1 MSVAHHDVSRRGHGL
16 PRLDP
21 VVVPRWLRE
30 RRRAQ
35 ARAARPEAVAAGI
48 ADADQVVGRTV
59 PGREPTLDEL
69 IRQQNVEPYDWE
81 EYRREDSGLTSGD
94 WAELRA
100 ALRTVR

>member
-1 MSVAHHDVSRRGHGL
+1 MSVAHHDVSRRGHEL

-35 ARAARPEAVAAGI
+35 ARAARPDVVAADI
-48 ADADQVVGRTV
+48 ADQLVGRTM
-59 PGREPTLDEL
+59 PRREPTLDEL
-69 IRQQNVEPYDWE
+69 IRQQNVKPFDWD

-100 ALRTVR
+100 ALGTER

>member
-1 MSVAHHDVSRRGHGL
+1 MSVAHQDVSRRGHEL
-16 PRLDP
+16 PRVDP

-35 ARAARPEAVAAGI
+35 ARAARPDAAA
-48 ADADQVVGRTV
+48 ADIADQVVDRTV
-59 PGREPTLDEL
+59 PGREATLDEL
-69 IRQQNVEPYDWE
+69 IRQQNVEPFDWE

-100 ALRTVR
+100 ALRTER